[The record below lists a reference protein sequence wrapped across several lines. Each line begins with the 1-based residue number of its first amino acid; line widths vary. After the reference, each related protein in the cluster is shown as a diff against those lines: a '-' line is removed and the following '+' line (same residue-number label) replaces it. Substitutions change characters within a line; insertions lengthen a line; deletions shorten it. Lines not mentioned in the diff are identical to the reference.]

1 LVLVF
6 LSMRKRGQLDLSFG
20 MIFSIILIII
30 FLAFGVYAIIKFLDL
45 QQSIQVNTFLNDF
58 QNDVNNMWKS
68 PQGSQTVTYTLP
80 TKIKSVCFGTDEF
93 ENLKFTSVNIIHGK
107 IIDNLDIPKITKSEN
122 PFCVE
127 NINGKVSMTIVK
139 KFGETLVT
147 VTR

>member
-1 LVLVF
+1 
-6 LSMRKRGQLDLSFG
+6 MIKRDDRRGQLDLSFG

-30 FLAFGVYAIIKFLDL
+30 FLAFGVYAIIKFLDF

-58 QNDVNNMWKS
+58 QNDVTNMWKS
-68 PQGSQTVTYTLP
+68 MQGSQTVTYTLP
-80 TKIKSVCFGTDEF
+80 AKIKSVCFINDKF
-93 ENLKFTSVNIIHGK
+93 QNLRFTSAQIIPGKNIDH
-107 IIDNLDIPKITKSEN
+107 LDIAGTTKDEN

-127 NINGKVSMTIVK
+127 NVNGKVRMIIVK